1 MRNSDASLILL
12 ERWDLDVV
20 RREKGRLCSAAS
32 TATPDVS
39 GLYRNA
45 DRIGS
50 IITPRSG
57 DILIPAKPKD
67 FNLPGKKTEQKPD
80 LAARYAENAGIF
92 IQSGKPRIPRMARIT
107 ELPSACVMMM

>member
-12 ERWDLDVV
+12 ERWDLNAV
-20 RREKGRLCSAAS
+20 RREKGRLRSAGL

-57 DILIPAKPKD
+57 DILVPAKPKD

-92 IQSGKPRIPRMARIT
+92 IQSGKPRMARIT